1 MPPFHVECNNII
13 VFVTTRF
20 NRFLSPAVLTVD
32 EASVRDDPD
41 KKELFYLEYQLYDV
55 AHLVEGGVW
64 AGHTEKTGS
73 VHSAGN

>member
-1 MPPFHVECNNII
+1 MECNNII
-13 VFVTTRF
+13 VFVTTRL

-32 EASVRDDPD
+32 EASVWDDPD